1 MNEWKRR
8 SGPFGGPL
16 RTVAFANDI
25 FSVVSLRRA
34 FGEDYEEGT
43 FSEPTVIYLNFLG
56 VLFIVYQGHL
66 VDSLICFWCFFL
78 MVM

>member
-16 RTVAFANDI
+16 GTVPFPNNI

-34 FGEDYEEGT
+34 FGEDPEAGT
-43 FSEPTVIYLNFLG
+43 FSEPTVILCLKFFG
-56 VLFIVYQGHL
+56 GLFIVYQGHL
-66 VDSLICFWCFFL
+66 VDSLICFSF
-78 MVM
+78 